1 MIRRA
6 SMHSLASSYMRMLSR
21 AFILLMVCLRLQLIT
36 ERVGILLPFVRAFP
50 LYLYLFIDFIVEDSL
65 SLSRFQTTLVR
76 ILKRFCKIFSCAL
89 FVSFYSSCPSLILIA
104 ALLLNSH
111 CCTNPLQIP
120 SLIFRNILG
129 YAWDPGSKGNN
140 IPSYSLG
147 QFKTF
152 RDHNYCH
159 SSAIGTPDFSPVA
172 QKSLTPAGE
181 RMMGC

>member
-6 SMHSLASSYMRMLSR
+6 SMRSLASSYVRMLST
-21 AFILLMVCLRLQLIT
+21 AFILLMVRLRLQLIT
-36 ERVGILLPFVRAFP
+36 ERVGILLPLVRAFP
-50 LYLYLFIDFIVEDSL
+50 LYLYLFIDFIVGDSV
-65 SLSRFQTTLVR
+65 SLSRFQTTFVR
-76 ILKRFCKIFSCAL
+76 ILKGFCKIFSCVL
-89 FVSFYSSCPSLILIA
+89 FVSFYSPSLILIA

-111 CCTNPLQIP
+111 CCANPLQSP

-147 QFKTF
+147 HFKTF

-159 SSAIGTPDFSPVA
+159 SSAISTPDSSPVA